1 VASTDQQLLD
11 LKQQV
16 AALQEKV
23 NWMYDQLTSGEHH
36 IAKMPSAPGSEIS
49 PEVMDL
55 ARQGKK
61 LEALTLYR
69 SQSGASLSEAKSAID
84 GL

>member
-1 VASTDQQLLD
+1 MASSDQQLLD
-11 LKQQV
+11 IKQQL

-23 NWMYDQLTSGEHH
+23 NWMYDQLTSGEHT
-36 IAKMPSAPGSEIS
+36 IAPMPSAPGSGIS
-49 PEVMDL
+49 PEVIDL

-69 SQSGASLSEAKSAID
+69 SQTGASLSEAKSVVD
-84 GL
+84 SV